1 MHRAGRTGR
10 MGTEGKVTAF
20 IRKENHRL
28 FHLIQPLIQEG
39 DKIDSIL
46 SRRGSLGMKMRR
58 KEKEFM

>member
-1 MHRAGRTGR
+1 

-39 DKIDSIL
+39 EKIDSIL

-58 KEKEFM
+58 KEKELM